1 MTRGETSGRV
11 PNLSPKRR
19 IQIQVPRRGRADAA
33 PLWRVLLSRQML
45 HPEHPIKLQVKKS
58 DGKALPNRLDRC
70 SMPFFKPPANTLD
83 PFQLELCADA
93 FKQTWFEIAGGCRL
107 PPFQEERLQTEV
119 SAKLCFFA
127 AKGVVDPTVLQGLT
141 VATVK
146 FQRGTGRR
154 LPGTPDPVVGLN

>member
-1 MTRGETSGRV
+1 M
-11 PNLSPKRR
+11 
-19 IQIQVPRRGRADAA
+19 AA
-33 PLWRVLLSRQML
+33 RVLRLVGALVPIERRFSRL
-45 HPEHPIKLQVKKS
+45 AFPRCFTSTEGDNGASCSDCKLRKS
-58 DGKALPNRLDRC
+58 DGKALPNRLDRS

-93 FKQTWFEIAGGCRL
+93 FKQTWFEIAGDCRL

-127 AKGVVDPTVLQGLT
+127 AKGVVDPTVLQVLT

-146 FQRGTGRR
+146 FQPRTGRR
-154 LPGTPDPVVGLN
+154 RRLTETPQ

>member
-1 MTRGETSGRV
+1 MNAASLASGRSAIGAGDE
-11 PNLSPKRR
+11 PARNTYSNC
-19 IQIQVPRRGRADAA
+19 
-33 PLWRVLLSRQML
+33 
-45 HPEHPIKLQVKKS
+45 KLRKS

-127 AKGVVDPTVLQGLT
+127 AKGVVDPAVLQVLT

-146 FQRGTGRR
+146 FQPRTGRR
-154 LPGTPDPVVGLN
+154 RRLTGTPQPIAG

>member
-1 MTRGETSGRV
+1 MNAASLASGRSAIGAGDE
-11 PNLSPKRR
+11 PARNTYSNC
-19 IQIQVPRRGRADAA
+19 
-33 PLWRVLLSRQML
+33 
-45 HPEHPIKLQVKKS
+45 KLRKS

-93 FKQTWFEIAGGCRL
+93 FKQTWFEIAGDCRL

-127 AKGVVDPTVLQGLT
+127 AKGVVDPGGLL
-141 VATVK
+141 AC
-146 FQRGTGRR
+146 
-154 LPGTPDPVVGLN
+154 